1 MKKFGNFNILALV
14 IGFSF
19 LYIPIILL
27 ILFSFNE
34 SRLVTVWGGF
44 STKWYGELMQNQ
56 GIKDAAWVTIKVAFV
71 SSTIATILG
80 TIAGLVMTRFGHFRG
95 RTLFSGMIYA
105 PMVMPEVIIGLS
117 TLLMFVALAVDR
129 GVLQLHLL
137 T

>member
-80 TIAGLVMTRFGHFRG
+80 TIAGLGHDAFWP
-95 RTLFSGMIYA
+95 F
-105 PMVMPEVIIGLS
+105 
-117 TLLMFVALAVDR
+117 
-129 GVLQLHLL
+129 
-137 T
+137 

>member
-1 MKKFGNFNILALV
+1 MKKFGNFNIVALV

-44 STKWYGELMQNQ
+44 STKWYGELMNNQ
-56 GIKDAAWVTIKVAFV
+56 GIKDAAWVTIKVAFI
-71 SSTIATILG
+71 SSTVATLLG
-80 TIAGLVMTRFGHFRG
+80 TIAGLVMTRFGNFRG

-117 TLLMFVALAVDR
+117 TLLMFVSLAIDR
-129 GVLQLHLL
+129 IGRAHV
-137 T
+137 

>member
-1 MKKFGNFNILALV
+1 MKRFGSFNIFSLIV
-14 IGFSF
+14 GFSF

-80 TIAGLVMTRFGHFRG
+80 TIAGLVMTRFGNFKG
-95 RTLFSGMIYA
+95 RTLFFRNDLCANGYA
-105 PMVMPEVIIGLS
+105 RSNHWAINS
-117 TLLMFVALAVDR
+117 TDVCSACN
-129 GVLQLHLL
+129 
-137 T
+137 